1 MRRMF
6 LVITLVAMCSTL
18 SGCTPLAFAGG
29 ALLFTVIQQD
39 IEKQEHTRNIER
51 QRHERLRREAEE
63 KARIEREQLACRQ
76 AEELRQRQ
84 HEEQVRRETEEK
96 ARFQREQLAI
106 WQAEERR
113 RRQREN
119 AERRCEEQARWEAEE
134 KVRIQRE
141 QLAIRRAE
149 ELRRRQAK
157 RNREQLALLPDEA
170 DRHAASLADVRREL
184 GEIVGEAIDIRKRL
198 LEAKLNGLKSQPL
211 GREQNHGNQ

>member
-63 KARIEREQLACRQ
+63 EARIEREQLASRQ
-76 AEELRQRQ
+76 AEELRRRQR
-84 HEEQVRRETEEK
+84 EEQVR
-96 ARFQREQLAI
+96 L
-106 WQAEERR
+106 
-113 RRQREN
+113 
-119 AERRCEEQARWEAEE
+119 EAEE

-170 DRHAASLADVRREL
+170 ERHAASLADVRREL
-184 GEIVGEAIDIRKRL
+184 GEIVEGAIDIEKKL
-198 LEAKLNGLKSQPL
+198 LGAKLNGPKNQSL
-211 GREQNHGNQ
+211 GKEQDRGNQ